1 MFLSPKQN
9 SYVCTPSRGQLHP
22 STFLHSLISLVILV
36 AYVIIYI
43 LVAYV
48 IIFISAT
55 NEQLFTFDRG
65 QLLVPSS
72 PREFP
77 PGKNISGKNSGKMG
91 AFLGGHWYHFLW
103 IPLVGNIANSY
114 KMDGWIPWKES

>member
-9 SYVCTPSRGQLHP
+9 SFMSSRGQLHP
-22 STFLHSLISLVILV
+22 STFIHSLISLVILV
-36 AYVIIYI
+36 ANII
-43 LVAYV
+43 V
-48 IIFISAT
+48 FISAT

-65 QLLVPSS
+65 QLLVLSS

-91 AFLGGHWYHFLW
+91 AFLGGY
-103 IPLVGNIANSY
+103 
-114 KMDGWIPWKES
+114 

>member
-9 SYVCTPSRGQLHP
+9 SFMSSRGQLHP
-22 STFLHSLISLVILV
+22 STFIHSLISLVILV
-36 AYVIIYI
+36 ANII
-43 LVAYV
+43 V
-48 IIFISAT
+48 FISAT

-77 PGKNISGKNSGKMG
+77 PGNISGKDSGKMR
-91 AFLGGHWYHFLW
+91 AFLGGYWYHFLW
-103 IPLVGNIANSY
+103 IPLVGNVY
-114 KMDGWIPWKES
+114 KFIQDGIPWKES